1 MPIDHIGLHVPVESF
16 DSIVEFYKTALAPLG
31 YKEMMRPV
39 NNVVGLGE
47 KTPDFWIAGHIEQK
61 APTGSTIHIA
71 FSTMST

>member
-16 DSIVEFYKTALAPLG
+16 DSTVEFYKTVLTPLG

-47 KTPDFWIAGHIEQK
+47 KVPDFWIAAITEQK
-61 APTGSTIHIA
+61 PPPVAPIHIA
-71 FSTMST
+71 FSTMGT